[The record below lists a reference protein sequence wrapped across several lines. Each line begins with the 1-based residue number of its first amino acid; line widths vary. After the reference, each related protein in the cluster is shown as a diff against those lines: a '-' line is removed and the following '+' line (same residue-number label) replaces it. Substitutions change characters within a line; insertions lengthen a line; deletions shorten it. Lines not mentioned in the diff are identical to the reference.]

1 MQKVLIVVG
10 ESYIGQGVESLL
22 SRESD
27 LRVDS
32 THFLDE
38 GSLSVQIDHY
48 CPNVVILDDSLL
60 SSELINLANLLTG
73 YPKIRVLVLSIL
85 DNRMSV
91 YDRKEVIVSKSLD
104 LVTEIR
110 QT

>member
-1 MQKVLIVVG
+1 MKNVLIVVSQ
-10 ESYIGQGVESLL
+10 SYIGQGIESLL

-27 LRVDS
+27 LKVDC
-32 THFLDE
+32 TRFLDE
-38 GSLSVQIDHY
+38 GSLNVQIERY

-60 SSELINLANLLTG
+60 SSELINLANLLMG
-73 YPKIRVLVLSIL
+73 YPKIRVLVLSVL

-104 LVTEIR
+104 LVTAIR